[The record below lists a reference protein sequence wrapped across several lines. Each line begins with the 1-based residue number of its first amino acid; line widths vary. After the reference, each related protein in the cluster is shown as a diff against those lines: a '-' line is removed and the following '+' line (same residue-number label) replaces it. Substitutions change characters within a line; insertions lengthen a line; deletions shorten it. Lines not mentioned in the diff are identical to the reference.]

1 MNATVSPI
9 IFDTLAYSEELKKS
23 GFNDKQ
29 AEAITR
35 ATSIAIKQIV
45 SNENLATKSDILEVK
60 ELINSTSLKTIATM
74 SIIQAMIIGF
84 YQFILHM

>member
-1 MNATVSPI
+1 MNTTLNPF
-9 IFDTLAYSEELKKS
+9 IFDTLAYSEELRKS
-23 GFNDKQ
+23 GFNEKQ

-45 SNENLATKSDILEVK
+45 SNENLATKGDILEVK
-60 ELINSTSLKTIATM
+60 ELINASSIKTIATM

-84 YQFILHM
+84 YQFILHI

>member
-1 MNATVSPI
+1 MNATINPF
-9 IFDTLAYSEELKKS
+9 IFDTLAYSEELRKS

-29 AEAITR
+29 AEAITK

-45 SNENLATKSDILEVK
+45 SNENLATKGDILEVK
-60 ELINSTSLKTIATM
+60 ELINASSLKTIATM

-84 YQFILHM
+84 YQFILHI

>member
-1 MNATVSPI
+1 MNATINPI

-23 GFNDKQ
+23 GFSDKQ

-35 ATSIAIKQIV
+35 ATNIAIKQIV
-45 SNENLATKSDILEVK
+45 SNENLATKADILEVK
-60 ELINSTSLKTIATM
+60 ELINASSIKTIATM